1 MKSVCVNH
9 PDTKATALCAFC
21 SKPVCPRC
29 IVERNAHFYC
39 SEECAGNAGKATLE
53 QAKAD
58 AQNYGIEFSED
69 YTVLKHFPSNCKL
82 TSYQIP
88 ACVTAIGDGAFS
100 GCEELSSI
108 TLPAG
113 VTTIGDGAFRN
124 CKKLSRVML
133 PDSVTAIGNEAFR
146 KCTGLRH
153 ITLGKNVTTIG
164 NKAFDDCK
172 NLSSITLG
180 KNVTAIGD
188 GAFVQTGRIV
198 LDKENQNFMIKDDA
212 LIEKQTQ
219 RLIHYFGQA
228 ENYHV
233 PQGVTVIGDYAFSDC
248 ENLSSITFPDS
259 VTAIGNDAFFFCVN
273 LKRITL
279 PAAIWAIHP
288 DAFYCAGCE
297 DYVKQNYGHL
307 MRE

>member
-1 MKSVCVNH
+1 MKRVCVNH
-9 PDTKATALCAFC
+9 PDTKATVLCAFC
-21 SKPVCPRC
+21 SKPICFHC

-39 SEECAGNAGKATLE
+39 SEECAGNAGKAALE

-113 VTTIGDGAFRN
+113 VTTIGDSAF
-124 CKKLSRVML
+124 S
-133 PDSVTAIGNEAFR
+133 
-146 KCTGLRH
+146 
-153 ITLGKNVTTIG
+153 
-164 NKAFDDCK
+164 DCK
-172 NLSSITLG
+172 NLSSITLP
-180 KNVTAIGD
+180 D
-188 GAFVQTGRIV
+188 G
-198 LDKENQNFMIKDDA
+198 
-212 LIEKQTQ
+212 
-219 RLIHYFGQA
+219 
-228 ENYHV
+228 
-233 PQGVTVIGDYAFSDC
+233 
-248 ENLSSITFPDS
+248 

-279 PAAIWAIHP
+279 PAAIRAIHP

-307 MRE
+307 MKE

>member
-9 PDTKATALCAFC
+9 PDTKATALCALC

-69 YTVLKHFPSNCKL
+69 YTVLEHFPSNCKL

-88 ACVTAIGDGAFS
+88 ACVTAIGDGAFEDCS
-100 GCEELSSI
+100 NLLSSI
-108 TLPAG
+108 TFGNNIIA
-113 VTTIGDGAFRN
+113 IGKGAFI
-124 CKKLSRVML
+124 
-133 PDSVTAIGNEAFR
+133 PTE
-146 KCTGLRH
+146 
-153 ITLGKNVTTIG
+153 
-164 NKAFDDCK
+164 
-172 NLSSITLG
+172 
-180 KNVTAIGD
+180 
-188 GAFVQTGRIV
+188 RIV

-212 LIEKQTQ
+212 LIEKRTQ
-219 RLIHYFGQA
+219 RLIHYFGQD

-233 PQGVTVIGDYAFSDC
+233 PEGVTVIGDWAFRGSEELSSITLPAGVTTIGDSAFSDC
-248 ENLSSITFPDS
+248 KNLSRITLPDG
-259 VTAIGNDAFFFCVN
+259 VTAIGNWAFYFCVN

-279 PAAIWAIHP
+279 PATIRAIHP

-307 MRE
+307 MKE

>member
-9 PDTKATALCAFC
+9 PDTKATALCALC

-69 YTVLKHFPSNCKL
+69 YTVLKHFPRNCQL

-88 ACVTAIGDGAFS
+88 ACVTAIGDGAFEDCS
-100 GCEELSSI
+100 NLLSSI
-108 TLPAG
+108 TFGNNIIA
-113 VTTIGDGAFRN
+113 IGKGAFI
-124 CKKLSRVML
+124 
-133 PDSVTAIGNEAFR
+133 PTE
-146 KCTGLRH
+146 
-153 ITLGKNVTTIG
+153 
-164 NKAFDDCK
+164 
-172 NLSSITLG
+172 
-180 KNVTAIGD
+180 
-188 GAFVQTGRIV
+188 RIV

-212 LIEKQTQ
+212 LIEKRTQ
-219 RLIHYFGQA
+219 RLIHYFGQD

-233 PQGVTVIGDYAFSDC
+233 PEGVTVIGDWAFRGSEELSSITLPAGVTTIGDSAFSDC
-248 ENLSSITFPDS
+248 KNLSRITLPDG
-259 VTAIGNDAFFFCVN
+259 VTAIGNWAFYFCVN

-279 PAAIWAIHP
+279 PATIRAIHP

-307 MRE
+307 MKE